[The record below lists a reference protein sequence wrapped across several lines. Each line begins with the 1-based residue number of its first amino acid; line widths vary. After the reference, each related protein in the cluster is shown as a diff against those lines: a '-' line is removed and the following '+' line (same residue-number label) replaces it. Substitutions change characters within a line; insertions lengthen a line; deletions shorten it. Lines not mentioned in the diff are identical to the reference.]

1 MSKTVRL
8 HLIRHGDTAAP
19 WAEEPDPGLSELG
32 HSQAAEMA
40 RNMAPLGP
48 LPLVCSPMRRTQETA
63 AALVGHWQDDF
74 RLEPRVTE
82 IPGPAGSPAE
92 RRVWLERMLASRW
105 PEVEPEL
112 QDWRRRVL
120 AALQDIEREAV
131 VVSHYVAI
139 NVAVAAARG
148 DDRLICFSPSHC
160 SHTVLDV
167 EDRTFQIVAL
177 NDSADSD
184 LPLPG

>member
-19 WAEEPDPGLSELG
+19 WAQEPDPGLSELG
-32 HSQAAEMA
+32 HDQAAGMA
-40 RNMAPLGP
+40 RALAPLGP
-48 LPLVCSPMRRTQETA
+48 LPLISSPMRRTQETA
-63 AALVGHWQDDF
+63 AALVGEWQAEP

-92 RRVWLERMLASRW
+92 RRAWLERMLAASW
-105 PEVEPEL
+105 PDVEAEL
-112 QDWRRRVL
+112 QDWRRGVL
-120 AALQDIEREAV
+120 AALHEIARETV

-139 NVAVAAARG
+139 NVAVATARD

-160 SHTVLDV
+160 SHTVLDLSAGGI
-167 EDRTFQIVAL
+167 EIVAL
-177 NDSADSD
+177 NDSADVD

>member
-1 MSKTVRL
+1 MSKTIRL

-19 WAEEPDPGLSELG
+19 WAEEPDPGLSDLG

-40 RNMAPLGP
+40 EAMAPLGP
-48 LPLVCSPMRRTQETA
+48 LPLICSPMRRTQETA
-63 AALVGHWQDDF
+63 APLLSEWNLEP

-92 RRVWLERMLASRW
+92 RRVWLERMLAARW

-112 QDWRRRVL
+112 QDWRRSVL
-120 AALQDIEREAV
+120 AALRDIEQETV

-139 NVAVAAARG
+139 NVAVAEARG

-160 SHTVLDV
+160 SHTVLEVGDGGF
-167 EDRTFQIVAL
+167 EIVAL
-177 NDSADSD
+177 NDSAESD

>member
-82 IPGPAGSPAE
+82 IPGPAGTPEE
-92 RRVWLERMLASRW
+92 RRAWLERMLPARW

-112 QDWRRRVL
+112 HDWRRSVL
-120 AALQDIEREAV
+120 AALGEIQQETV

-139 NVAVAAARG
+139 NVAVAAARS

-160 SHTVLDV
+160 SHTVLDLKDGEIEV
-167 EDRTFQIVAL
+167 VAL

-184 LPLPG
+184 VPLPG